1 MSTVDTT
8 EEYRRALKLGQKEY
22 KHCLS
27 VGEEPHLQVLDDI
40 LDNQKGLQQVSVGLV
55 EIPMELI
62 VGTRTAGRQFSFS
75 RSFLPLLSPDT
86 EFALKWCKLCEAHMG
101 DEGIREPVRCLEY
114 YGKFY
119 VQEGNK
125 RVSVLRYYDATAI
138 SGYVTRILPANDGSA
153 EYALYQEFL
162 EFYRLAPIYSLQFS
176 QPGSYRK
183 LLAKLGM
190 TGKQWEPDQIQRFRS
205 SFMRFRSCLRG
216 QLYLDALTPADVLLI
231 FLRYHSYADLRDMT
245 TDDLKQAIAAL
256 QPDVTALSQPDPV
269 AVSTEPADPAKENLI
284 DKLLPRRPKRLKI
297 AFVHE
302 MSLEKSTWVQGH
314 EQGRRHLEEILPN
327 QVETRAYFEAVAGSR
342 AEEVLEQ
349 AVADGADVIFT
360 TSPPLMDATLRAKA
374 RHPEVW
380 MLNCSVD
387 MPYAGIRTYYARV
400 YEGKFITGAIAGAL
414 ARNGRIGYIGSYPI
428 YGVPASINAFA
439 LGAQMVNPG
448 VEIHLEW
455 SCVKPDCF
463 AVFRDRGIYVASN
476 RDIPMPGQQYGG
488 YGICIL
494 EPDGSAT
501 TMASPV
507 WYWGR
512 LYERIVRSILDGS
525 WDAAQAGA
533 GKRSVNYWWGMSSG
547 AIDVQLSDALPE
559 GVPML
564 AQILRRELQ
573 SGQLDPF
580 ARRIVSQ
587 DGTVRNDGS
596 CVLSP
601 GEILRMDWLCD
612 CVRGH
617 IPTYDEVLP
626 MARRMIRLQGVY
638 RDQIPPEEEA

>member
-27 VGEEPHLQVLDDI
+27 VGEEPHLRVLDDI

-101 DEGIREPVRCLEY
+101 DEGIREPVRCFEY

-190 TGKQWEPDQIQRFRS
+190 TGKQWEPEQIQRFRS

-231 FLRYHSYADLRDMT
+231 FLRYHSYADLRDMA

-269 AVSTEPADPAKENLI
+269 AVSTEPVDPARENFL

-302 MSLEKSTWVQGH
+302 AGPEQSTWTRGH
-314 EQGRRHLEEILPN
+314 EQGRRRLEEILPAL
-327 QVETRAYFEAVAGSR
+327 VETRAYCGAAGERAEAVL
-342 AEEVLEQ
+342 EE

-360 TSPPLMDATLRAKA
+360 TSPPLMDATLRAAA

-400 YEGKFITGAIAGAL
+400 YEGKFITGAIAGAM
-414 ARNGRIGYIGSYPI
+414 ARDGRIGYVGSYPI

-439 LGAQMVNPG
+439 LGAQMVNPN
-448 VEIHLEW
+448 VEIDLEW
-455 SCVKPDCF
+455 SCVSRDCLRT
-463 AVFRDRGIYVASN
+463 FREKGIRIASN
-476 RDIPMPGQQYGG
+476 RDIPIPGTGYSDYGT
-488 YGICIL
+488 CIL
-494 EPDGSAT
+494 EPDGT
-501 TMASPV
+501 TTPLASPV

-512 LYERIVRSILDGS
+512 FYENIVRSLLNGG
-525 WDAAQAGA
+525 WDAAQAEA
-533 GKRSVNYWWGMSSG
+533 GKRTVNYWWGMSSG

-596 CVLSP
+596 RVFSA

-617 IPTYDEVLP
+617 IPTYEEILP
-626 MARRMIRLQGVY
+626 IARRMVRLQGVY